1 MIKKIAA
8 IVAYLTLFLLVTVL
22 CLYFLFPLERLREY
36 IEYKAGATKK
46 YQLEIGSI
54 QRNGLGEL
62 VLTDVTVGVNKKLF
76 KRKKSAKKPPAT
88 ASPTAPQPEDNE
100 EKKEAK
106 PLDEYSFI
114 DIEQISVTFSLLE
127 MLDPSGMSFGLDVE
141 LMDGRIAD
149 GEIELSRSVGLG
161 KPRVSLP
168 TIENLTLGDSDF
180 VAAIFSSIM
189 PSLKTEQV
197 LGYLDSGVVLLEP
210 QLSEDDEEDEEE
222 EEAEETT
229 EDGKKK
235 KKKKKPKGPPSYY
248 TGSIEL
254 DLSDITAM
262 APLLVQ
268 RTKVG
273 AVEVPLTDMRLG
285 NCTFKLRIDRKD
297 HIEEMDKV
305 KTKYQ
310 TATVV
315 LFEKGQCKGES
326 LDYYVRENSFIL
338 FPPRANFAKARMD
351 LWTKLAF
358 NPDYFEDKRVED
370 GEVVTRNKELG
381 QGLEFD
387 RRWQKS
393 QDLDGF
399 YWMHCKG
406 KLSKPKCRRKL
417 PPDEAKKKKAQ
428 KDIEKKRKA
437 EEKKRKRDEARE
449 KREEEKKKKAKEVP
463 EKAKPEAK
471 SAKEKRKEQARKRA
485 DERRKAKAEAR
496 KKQLKAKEEAKA
508 EEDKPEPEDEVPEDE
523 YVDDEYID
531 DEEGDE
537 EDYRDVHGEERDV
550 HGDVHR
556 PDAGPDTGE
565 GSEEEEG
572 EEFP

>member
-1 MIKKIAA
+1 MIKKIVA

-36 IEYKAGATKK
+36 IEYKAGAAKK

-54 QRNGLGEL
+54 ERNGLGEL

-76 KRKKSAKKPPAT
+76 KRKKSARTPPPPAG
-88 ASPTAPQPEDNE
+88 SAPETDDKKNAAE
-100 EKKEAK
+100 EKSAE
-106 PLDEYSFI
+106 EYSFI

-141 LMDGRIAD
+141 LLDGRIAD

-189 PSLKTEQV
+189 PSLKTEHV
-197 LGYLDSGVVLLEP
+197 LGYLDSGAVLLEP

-222 EEAEETT
+222 QEDEETAA
-229 EDGKKK
+229 DGK

-248 TGSIEL
+248 TGSIEM

-262 APLLVQ
+262 APVLVQ

-338 FPPRANFAKARMD
+338 FPPRANFTKARMD

-406 KLSKPKCRRKL
+406 RLSKPKCRRKL

-437 EEKKRKRDEARE
+437 EEKKRKRDEARK
-449 KREEEKKKKAKEVP
+449 KREEEKKKKAEDAPKTP
-463 EKAKPEAK
+463 KPK
-471 SAKEKRKEQARKRA
+471 LTSAKDDRKERARKRA

-496 KKQLKAKEEAKA
+496 KKQLKAKEAAKEDEAKPEV
-508 EEDKPEPEDEVPEDE
+508 EEEVPEDE
-523 YVDDEYID
+523 YVDDEYVD
-531 DEEGDE
+531 DEEEGD

-565 GSEEEEG
+565 GEEEE